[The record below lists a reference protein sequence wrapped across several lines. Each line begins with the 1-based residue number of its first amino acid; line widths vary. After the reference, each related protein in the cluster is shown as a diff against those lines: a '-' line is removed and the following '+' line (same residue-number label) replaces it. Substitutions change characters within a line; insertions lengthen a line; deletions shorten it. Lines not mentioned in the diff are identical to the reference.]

1 MCKGKTN
8 TCYFFLLFFYAP
20 SPNAVVVLWN
30 AKSKSGNL
38 LIGLFIEV
46 VLCVVLDIFEID
58 SHILVSVRAALD
70 VVCNPAQ

>member
-1 MCKGKTN
+1 MH
-8 TCYFFLLFFYAP
+8 
-20 SPNAVVVLWN
+20 NAVAVIWK
-30 AKSKSGNL
+30 AKSKSGDL

-58 SHILVSVRAALD
+58 SHILVSVRAAPD